1 MNRTGS
7 DIAVFYN
14 LDKPVST
21 NFVMRC
27 NGEYVDANGSSRNI
41 SSPIDRKHLIHLRS
55 QTEAVVT
62 GGATALA
69 EGYSPTSRFETYVF
83 SRKPVSSGLHRLIF
97 SSSES
102 LRLVFSRLQKKHSRI
117 LVEAGPELLNIFL
130 AEHLIDTLFM
140 SVVHETESCKCSAP
154 EKESTDATITLARKI
169 LHIPDVARAQ
179 IAIVANTVLS
189 RFDCGEP

>member
-1 MNRTGS
+1 
-7 DIAVFYN
+7 
-14 LDKPVST
+14 
-21 NFVMRC
+21 MRC
-27 NGEYVDANGSSRNI
+27 NGEYVDGNGSSRSI
-41 SSPIDRKHLIHLRS
+41 SSSIDRKHLIHLRS
-55 QTEAVVT
+55 QAEAVVT
-62 GGATALA
+62 GGVTARA

-83 SRKPVSSGLHRLIF
+83 SRKPVSSGLHRLSF

-102 LRLVFSRLQKKHSRI
+102 LRLVFSGLQKKHSRI

-154 EKESTDATITLARKI
+154 DKELADATITLARKI
-169 LHIPDVARAQ
+169 LHVPDVARAQ
-179 IAIVANTVLS
+179 VAFVANTTLS